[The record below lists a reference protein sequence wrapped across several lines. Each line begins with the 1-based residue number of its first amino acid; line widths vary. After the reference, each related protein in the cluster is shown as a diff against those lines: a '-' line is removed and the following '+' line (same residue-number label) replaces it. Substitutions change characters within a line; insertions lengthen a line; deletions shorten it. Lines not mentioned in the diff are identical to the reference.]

1 MLLIKNNP
9 YRILGLLV
17 GAKATQLSRHVSR
30 IPRYIEAGDDI
41 PTEFTEFSFDCF
53 GAINR
58 TPESVASAASQ
69 LTLDKD
75 KLNAALFWFYIGNPI
90 TDEPALDSLKEG
102 LHKEASEIWN
112 RLVNTKEITQKNAS
126 AFQNLSTLYLLYAF
140 KSQTVNKNFLV
151 KAISLKLQFLE
162 SDFIND
168 FKTFATDITF
178 EIDKKNIQLLFLN
191 QVKGEIERYNDSSP
205 SILVET
211 IMQESFSAKDEFLK
225 GFIQKPTE
233 SILQKTTETQRKRKE
248 DPSNAEIFGNEL
260 YEETHHKLDFLA
272 KVLGNSHFQYQNIAD
287 KVAEEILQCGI
298 DFFEAY
304 KDEEYDPADDVM
316 GLFDLA
322 DSIAIGGIVK
332 QRCEKNRESLQE
344 WIIEKPKREK
354 QKKIKIDLDLI
365 TRAFNQFDNNI
376 EEKPKTSRLLVSF
389 DASDNSIK
397 TKEIDNI
404 ELISFKSNDNRIKI
418 KEIDNIERARKLII
432 KCKPILI
439 NIKSVLGGND
449 DLYLKLCT
457 QLAQRVQNNIVENVN
472 SLQKALTISI
482 NFNHDLSRI
491 MSVQRLK
498 ETLLIAWDVTNM
510 IGVLDLENNF
520 KATQYEPSKKT
531 LKDICQ
537 QLGVNLST
545 PKQRL
550 KKELDAAY
558 IELDKI
564 KEWQFLRAESDR
576 QKQINEQQLKIT
588 TIQKRYNEAEY

>member
-58 TPESVASAASQ
+58 TPESIASAASQ

-162 SDFIND
+162 SDFINE
-168 FKTFATDITF
+168 FKTLATDITF

-191 QVKGEIERYNDSSP
+191 QVKGEIERHNDSSP

-233 SILQKTTETQRKRKE
+233 SVLQKTTETQRKRKE

-272 KVLGNSHFQYQNIAD
+272 KILGNSHFQYQNIAD

-304 KDEEYDPADDVM
+304 KDEEYDPADDAM

-332 QRCEKNRESLQE
+332 QRCEENRESLQE
-344 WIIEKPKREK
+344 WIDEKPKREK

-365 TRAFNQFDNNI
+365 IRAFNQFDNNI
-376 EEKPKTSRLLVSF
+376 EENNSHLLIRLATIRDSKVR
-389 DASDNSIK
+389 
-397 TKEIDNI
+397 T
-404 ELISFKSNDNRIKI
+404 
-418 KEIDNIERARKLII
+418 KEIDNIERAKMLIV

-439 NIKSVLGGND
+439 KIKNILGSTD
-449 DLYLKLCT
+449 ELYLRLCT
-457 QLAQRVQNNIVENVN
+457 QLAQRVQNNIVESVN
-472 SLQKALTISI
+472 NSQKALRI
-482 NFNHDLSRI
+482 NIDINNDLSRI
-491 MSVQRLK
+491 VSVQRLK

-537 QLGVNLST
+537 QLGVDLST

-558 IELDKI
+558 IELEKI